1 MSGSA
6 FRFWL
11 IGARDAPQAYAPIP
25 RRHGCTRGR
34 ERRAGPPRRSAF
46 DHPRTH
52 DHNLS
57 RRGGHLG
64 AGTTRAAGL
73 APENG
78 PLAPAPAR
86 PRDPRDHPNRR
97 QPGRVVRDTSLV
109 TDACR
114 PESSATGRTTVTLR
128 TQLIA

>member
-1 MSGSA
+1 MRPRLTHR
-6 FRFWL
+6 FRVATVVP
-11 IGARDAPQAYAPIP
+11 GA
-25 RRHGCTRGR
+25 
-34 ERRAGPPRRSAF
+34 ENESAGPPPRSAF

-97 QPGRVVRDTSLV
+97 QPGRVVRDASLV

-114 PESSATGRTTVTLR
+114 PESSATGRTTV
-128 TQLIA
+128 IA